1 MSDDIGHLHHVGLV
15 VHDMEEALAVYRH
28 LGFVL
33 PPPSYPLLARD
44 GGEPQPFGAANTHAY
59 FGRNFIELVTIA
71 SEGARIPEG
80 ATFVPLQVPAE
91 HVPHVTEII
100 DQTVSRLAAY
110 LGRFEGLHR
119 LVFSTRDAEAVAE
132 RLSSAGVPNSGV
144 NTTQRPVETDDGSRV
159 ETIRHIEIS
168 GGPDGADV
176 EEAILAVAELQ
187 SLHGVHVADHPNGAV
202 DLVDAVLCVGADE
215 LSAVESRYE
224 AYLDR
229 SAERSGPA
237 RVFKL
242 DGSRLTILADNDLDS
257 VLPGERAPTLP
268 ALVGYGVAV
277 RDAAAT
283 DDLLRANGFS
293 PAKSAADDLF
303 VPADAALGAA
313 VIFQQRS

>member
-15 VHDMEEALAVYRH
+15 VHDMEEALAVYRR
-28 LGFVL
+28 LGFAL
-33 PPPSYPLLARD
+33 PPPSYPLLARG

-91 HVPHVTEII
+91 HLPHVTEVI
-100 DQTVSRLAAY
+100 DRTVSRLAAC

-144 NTTQRPVETDDGSRV
+144 NTTQRPVQTDAGRRV
-159 ETIRHIEIS
+159 ETIRHVEVS
-168 GGPDGADV
+168 GGADV
-176 EEAILAVAELQ
+176 EEAILAVAELG
-187 SLHGVHVADHPNGAV
+187 SLHGVHVTDHPNGAV

-229 SAERSGPA
+229 SAEWSGPA

-242 DGSRLTILADNDLDS
+242 DGSRLTILADGDLDS
-257 VLPGERAPTLP
+257 VLPGERAPALP

-293 PAKSAADDLF
+293 PAKSAAGDLF